1 MGNCCESEIVIKD
14 YTQAEFIKKIK
25 PGSDRNSEPTRFY
38 KESIEPT
45 LIISVLED
53 IEVEE
58 KKTSEK
64 KTVISGPGITQSIN
78 LSEYQS

>member
-14 YTQAEFIKKIK
+14 YTQAEFIKSIE
-25 PGSDRNSEPTRFY
+25 PGSARNSVQLRLH
-38 KESIEPT
+38 KESIKT
-45 LIISVLED
+45 TQKISVLED

-58 KKTSEK
+58 KKISDK

-78 LSEYQS
+78 LSEYQA